1 MKFKNKTK
9 ENHNIYG
16 VFSVNTVFTYLIL
29 IVATP
34 FLLVMALYV
43 LTLKVIFF
51 LDNGLA
57 FVLQV
62 LN

>member
-1 MKFKNKTK
+1 MVF
-9 ENHNIYG
+9 
-16 VFSVNTVFTYLIL
+16 FSVNTVFTYLIL

-34 FLLVMALYV
+34 FYISNGFVC